1 MAKILS
7 YDEDDFDED
16 DYDEDNKEVM
26 DADDEFEETILNQG
40 AHIGETPQVD
50 MRTQLKVEQI
60 QSLVKKYYEL
70 IKEKYGLDPDHIDYT
85 NFELGSDGTT
95 LYLKVGDKPILISAK
110 RGGSFINL
118 GTLAGRINEIG
129 VGGTRAIRD
138 LLHLPDYKSTIRP
151 IYPEAA
157 EALRRIESGLP
168 NMDNVG
174 TDDLT
179 KTVDGIINEIDELF
193 PERETGTQTDI
204 KKREMDAILKAM
216 TTVKEEVANEL
227 AKLSETN
234 KHLKRENA
242 KLEEAK
248 ENNDEYQIKRISDRI
263 RELESERS
271 ARLEVIN
278 TNRDK
283 LRSQVNRIKETI
295 HKILKE
301 DTTLGEKIKTL
312 FREQGITIVSVLTAF
327 GMIIGVIVEA
337 IIPKTGGTT
346 PPPPKPSDGTGVR
359 DWIKKQLSNL
369 GKLLANLAGKAA
381 AALPG
386 IIGAIV
392 SWLLSTMGKVV
403 SWFGGNLWALVV
415 LVAGLLYA
423 AAMEYMH

>member
-1 MAKILS
+1 M
-7 YDEDDFDED
+7 DDFNYENPTHDED
-16 DYDEDNKEVM
+16 DYDEDDQEAMNV
-26 DADDEFEETILNQG
+26 DDEFEETIQNQG
-40 AHIGETPQVD
+40 THIAETPQVD

-85 NFELGSDGTT
+85 NFELGSDGIT
-95 LYLKVGDKPILISAK
+95 LYLKVGDEEVPITNK
-110 RGGSFINL
+110 RGNSFIGL
-118 GTLAGRINEIG
+118 STLAGKIG
-129 VGGTRAIRD
+129 AGGTRAIRD
-138 LLHLPDYKSTIRP
+138 LLHLPDYKS
-151 IYPEAA
+151 
-157 EALRRIESGLP
+157 
-168 NMDNVG
+168 
-174 TDDLT
+174 LT
-179 KTVDGIINEIDELF
+179 KTLSAQAAAALRKVENNLPNIDNVEMTVLPNTVDTIMKEIEELF
-193 PERETGTQTDI
+193 PEQYETGTQTDI

-234 KHLKRENA
+234 KHLERENA

-248 ENNDEYQIKRISDRI
+248 ANNDEFQIERISDRI

-271 ARLEVIN
+271 GRLEVIN

-283 LRSQVNRIKETI
+283 LRSQVNRIKDTI

-327 GMIIGVIVEA
+327 GMIIGVIVETF
-337 IIPKTGGTT
+337 IPTTGGTT
-346 PPPPKPSDGTGVR
+346 PPPKPPGTTDVR

-403 SWFGGNLWALVV
+403 GWFGEHLWALVV
-415 LVAGLLYA
+415 LVGGLLYA
-423 AAMEYMH
+423 AAREYMH